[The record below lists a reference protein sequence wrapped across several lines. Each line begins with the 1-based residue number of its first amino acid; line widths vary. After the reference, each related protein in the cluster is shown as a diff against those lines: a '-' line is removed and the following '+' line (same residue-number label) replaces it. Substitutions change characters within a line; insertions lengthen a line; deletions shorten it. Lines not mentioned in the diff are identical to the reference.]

1 MARGPKHHLKR
12 LAAPK
17 HWMLDKLGGAYAPR
31 ASTGPHKL
39 RECLPLMLLL
49 RNRLKYALTRREVTY
64 IVMQRLIKVD
74 GKVRTDAHF
83 PTGFMDVISIDK
95 TGENFRLL
103 YDVKGRFSIH
113 PVSADEAKFKLCRVK
128 KVQVG
133 REGIP
138 FVATHDSRTI
148 RYPNPAI
155 RANDTVKVD
164 LATGKIVDHVKF
176 EVGNTVMVTGGRN
189 VGRVGTIVRREKH
202 AGSFE
207 IIHIKDARGNEFST
221 RLANVFVIGKANTSL
236 VTLPQAKGI
245 KLNIIEERK
254 SREERIAAHRK

>member
-1 MARGPKHHLKR
+1 
-12 LAAPK
+12 
-17 HWMLDKLGGAYAPR
+17 MLDKLGGAYAPR

-113 PVSADEAKFKLCRVK
+113 PVNADEAKFKLCRVK

-138 FVATHDSRTI
+138 FIATHDSRTI

-221 RLANVFVIGKANTSL
+221 RLANVFVIGKANASL

-245 KLNIIEERK
+245 KLNIIEEREAHEK
-254 SREERIAAHRK
+254 RIAAHRK